1 MQRRFYAV
9 NGELKFESRS
19 VLIYCAFSLPL
30 FSRWLKV
37 SKEAQHLPFFFPPT
51 DNESRFLFRKIN
63 SPIKSTRLVVAVS
76 ILLLSLS
83 ICFNSKVAQQLQKI
97 QCRSLPRPTKY
108 ISWLSQKGTY
118 SPTDCILPRQLQ
130 KFINISHAWFLSEW
144 EDVYIRTCISLF
156 YYPTHSKC
164 WSHCQNSLPYNTL
177 GTAVVISSGGAQHTL
192 LIGSGMRLVWSAS
205 AHTHREWWVNSPGL
219 VNNYI
224 LIPARLLLPYSGNSV
239 CGVASG
245 AVRRNQSGT
254 RR

>member
-97 QCRSLPRPTKY
+97 QCPSLPKPTKY

-118 SPTDCILPRQLQ
+118 VQSNWLHFTPSTPEVYKYFTRLVFVRMGRRIYTHLYLAVLLPHTLKMLKSLPDFVALQ
-130 KFINISHAWFLSEW
+130 
-144 EDVYIRTCISLF
+144 YIRDRC
-156 YYPTHSKC
+156 
-164 WSHCQNSLPYNTL
+164 
-177 GTAVVISSGGAQHTL
+177 
-192 LIGSGMRLVWSAS
+192 
-205 AHTHREWWVNSPGL
+205 
-219 VNNYI
+219 
-224 LIPARLLLPYSGNSV
+224 
-239 CGVASG
+239 
-245 AVRRNQSGT
+245 RN
-254 RR
+254 